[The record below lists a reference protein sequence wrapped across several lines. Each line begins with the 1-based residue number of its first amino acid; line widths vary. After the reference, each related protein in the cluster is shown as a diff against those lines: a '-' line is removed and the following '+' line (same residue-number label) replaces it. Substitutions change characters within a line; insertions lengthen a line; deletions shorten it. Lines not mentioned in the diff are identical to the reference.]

1 MATAKPFPCLWFDRG
16 AEEAAVFYTSLLPDS
31 RIDTVWRSPGRYAQ
45 WAGRPAWSSPWT
57 SR

>member
-31 RIDTVWRSPGRYAQ
+31 RIDCLALPRQIRPV
-45 WAGRPAWSSPWT
+45 GRPAWSSPWT